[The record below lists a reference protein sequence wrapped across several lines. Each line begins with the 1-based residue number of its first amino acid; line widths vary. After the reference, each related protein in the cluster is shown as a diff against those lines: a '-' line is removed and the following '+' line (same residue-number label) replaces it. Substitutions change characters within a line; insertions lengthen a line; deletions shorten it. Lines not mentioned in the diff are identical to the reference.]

1 MMLFTYQLRS
11 SGWALATIANDQT
24 EMKVPASY
32 LCDALRDFVDA
43 VQSLFVTDSAQCV
56 WEEEPGEVR
65 WEFRRDGLNVTVKV
79 YWSGGGESLDGD
91 DDLLRFS
98 GQVDRELDGLLAT
111 WGEEGYMKKW
121 RYPFPHEAHAKL
133 RQGMQRERERRK
145 TAK

>member
-1 MMLFTYQLRS
+1 MMLFTYQLTG

-32 LCDALRDFVDA
+32 LCDALRDIVDA
-43 VQSLFVTDSAQCV
+43 VQSLFVTDNAQCV

-79 YWSGGGESLDGD
+79 YWSGGGERLDGD